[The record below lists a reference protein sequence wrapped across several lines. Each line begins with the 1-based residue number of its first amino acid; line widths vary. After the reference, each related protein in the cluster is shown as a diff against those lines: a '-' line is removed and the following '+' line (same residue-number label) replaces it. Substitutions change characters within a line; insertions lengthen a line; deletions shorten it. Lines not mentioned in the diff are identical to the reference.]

1 MRFKRQWLFL
11 VCGWLLVGLLL
22 MQLHHYSAAD
32 YRALGG
38 GPDLQQQLN
47 WMSSSLRQG
56 GGEATQLWYPE
67 GYFFV
72 HALYGLALVNQS
84 LLNPNDAGLLQRNR
98 DELKW
103 VLTRL
108 DSEPGRAPFPRG
120 QAVEYGVFYQGW
132 RNRLLGG
139 LLLITPS
146 AERDVALEQQFH
158 RQSAVL
164 AQAFSESPTHYLEA
178 YPGQSWPVDNVV
190 ALTSLKLHDDLYQTH
205 YQDIIDAW
213 LVYTKSHLDPSTGL
227 IPHHID
233 AATGELLQGSRG
245 SSLVLALSFL
255 PELDADF
262 SRQQYTRYRELY
274 AQPVLDFVL
283 TREYPHGVDG
293 PMDVDSGP
301 LLGGIGPIASG
312 VNLAA
317 ARANGDDEIFERTMQ
332 LAETVGV
339 GLTIHNEKRYSFGL
353 LLAGDG
359 FLVWSKSLVLWQS
372 GAVSVTVREYP
383 RLTSPYYFWTNL
395 LATLLVLIAA
405 LPLLPRY
412 LLGKRI
418 NVMSMIKYSVFVLFY
433 ILLTACSAFP
443 QATPT
448 ITPQAWKAHFAEN
461 RQKWEQQHI
470 SHYRFTLDA
479 NCFCD
484 FALKREKMP
493 LTIEVKDGMVISIRG
508 KDGQPAPEFADDL
521 EGLGTIEK
529 LFDLLNIYLSEEAY
543 KMNVGFDSE
552 KGYPQFIDIDPEQ
565 QAMDDD
571 LKVMVSEFTIL
582 Q

>member
-11 VCGWLLVGLLL
+11 VCGWLLVALLL
-22 MQLHHYSAAD
+22 MQLHRYSAAD
-32 YRALGG
+32 YRAPGG

-84 LLNPNDAGLLQRNR
+84 LLNSNDILLLQRNR

-108 DSEPGRAPFPRG
+108 DSELGHAPFPRG

-132 RNRLLGG
+132 RNRLLAG
-139 LLLITPS
+139 LLLITPP
-146 AERDVALEQQFH
+146 AERDAALEAQFH
-158 RQSAVL
+158 AQSAAL

-205 YQDIIDAW
+205 YQDVIDAW

-233 AATGELLQGSRG
+233 AATGEVLQGSRG

-339 GLTIHNEKRYSFGL
+339 AITINNEKRYTLGL

-359 FLVWSKSLVLWQS
+359 FLVWSKSLVPWQS
-372 GAVSVTVREYP
+372 GTAPVAAREYA
-383 RLTSPYYFWTNL
+383 RLTSPYYLWTNL
-395 LATLLVLIAA
+395 LALLLAVGAIV
-405 LPLLPRY
+405 PLLTR
-412 LLGKRI
+412 LK
-418 NVMSMIKYSVFVLFY
+418 
-433 ILLTACSAFP
+433 TA
-443 QATPT
+443 
-448 ITPQAWKAHFAEN
+448 K
-461 RQKWEQQHI
+461 
-470 SHYRFTLDA
+470 TLH
-479 NCFCD
+479 
-484 FALKREKMP
+484 
-493 LTIEVKDGMVISIRG
+493 
-508 KDGQPAPEFADDL
+508 
-521 EGLGTIEK
+521 
-529 LFDLLNIYLSEEAY
+529 
-543 KMNVGFDSE
+543 
-552 KGYPQFIDIDPEQ
+552 
-565 QAMDDD
+565 
-571 LKVMVSEFTIL
+571 
-582 Q
+582 